1 MQFTLLRFSVGMV
14 VLGATAIAAESTA
27 KPVTAPSQPTK
38 GSSPSTASQK
48 GATATLQIDKDAVI
62 VNDTG
67 PTPAKP
73 AVDDKAPTKPKNPVA
88 EAAAAQEAE
97 KTRLAD
103 EASAFARGEGERYAR
118 RQKAYEAA
126 RAVSRSSTESV
137 KSASIAQ
144 MTLPDGRVIVVADGA
159 RTTFPN
165 KAAADAHVAGIRR
178 AELERPIVLGTAPK
192 K

>member
-1 MQFTLLRFSVGMV
+1 MQITFLRFSVGMIV
-14 VLGATAIAAESTA
+14 AGATAIAAESTA
-27 KPVTAPSQPTK
+27 KPATAPTQPTR
-38 GSSPSTASQK
+38 GSSASPASP
-48 GATATLQIDKDAVI
+48 GATTTLRIDKDAVI
-62 VNDTG
+62 VNDAK

-73 AVDDKAPTKPKNPVA
+73 AVDDKATAKPKDPVA

-103 EASAFARGEGERYAR
+103 ETSAFARGEGERYAR

-126 RAVSRSSTESV
+126 RAISRSPTDAV

-144 MTLPDGRVIVVADGA
+144 MALPDGRVVVVADGV

-165 KAAADAHVAGIRR
+165 KAAADAHVAQIRR
-178 AELERPIVLGTAPK
+178 AELERPIVLKTVPK